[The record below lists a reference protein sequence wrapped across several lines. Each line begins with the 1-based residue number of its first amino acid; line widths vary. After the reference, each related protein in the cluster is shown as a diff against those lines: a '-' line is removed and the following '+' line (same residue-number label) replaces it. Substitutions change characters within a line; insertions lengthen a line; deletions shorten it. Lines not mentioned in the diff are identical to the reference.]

1 METTKKYVVGDTTR
15 KILKCYQS
23 QNIFFNNMV
32 DMINAYIPESDTS
45 SINIAIDD
53 IINKDVEN
61 TKILNEYLLNNI
73 IENLEENGDKT
84 TIEI

>member
-1 METTKKYVVGDTTR
+1 
-15 KILKCYQS
+15 
-23 QNIFFNNMV
+23 MV
-32 DMINAYIPESDTS
+32 DMIKAYIPESDTS